1 MLSEELGEVVRKWRS
16 FGIDQMRDWELK
28 AIDLETALK
37 DAEEKTV
44 HYQEFTDRY
53 RKESLRLTDEL
64 AASEKREA
72 VLREAFET
80 ASQRVSVGRAK
91 RLMFRCMHC
100 KKDTPLMINGLL
112 DLANK
117 ALKEPA
123 EAGDEIQNQDQAAR
137 SDTR

>member
-1 MLSEELGEVVRKWRS
+1 MLSEEYTEIVGDIFIGGEWQTHDLQPKIVALEE
-16 FGIDQMRDWELK
+16 QLK
-28 AIDLETALK
+28 IEKQKHEDTANWALEQQNRADT
-37 DAEEKTV
+37 
-44 HYQEFTDRY
+44 
-53 RKESLRLTDEL
+53 SG
-64 AASEKREA
+64 KREA

-100 KKDTPLMINGLL
+100 KKDTPLMIDGLL

-123 EAGDEIQNQDQAAR
+123 EDGDEIQNQDQAAR
-137 SDTR
+137 SNTG